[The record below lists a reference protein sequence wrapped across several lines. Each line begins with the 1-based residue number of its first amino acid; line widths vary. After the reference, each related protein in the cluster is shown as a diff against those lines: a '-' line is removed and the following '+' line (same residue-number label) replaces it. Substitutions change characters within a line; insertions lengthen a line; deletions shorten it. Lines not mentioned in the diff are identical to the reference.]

1 MSNFSKKFPGFSR
14 FSKTFK
20 KKQCFSRFSRICGNP
35 GLLELL
41 NLGLEG
47 IAEVDTDS
55 KGRCVSFKV
64 TPCNERVLC
73 VYASL
78 GGLQNYVEN
87 ENEKNEIKIIL
98 GDFNCTMVKM
108 DKDGENKTQRLH
120 RCCSNYAL
128 SRLIVDNGLEDL

>member
-1 MSNFSKKFPGFSR
+1 M
-14 FSKTFK
+14 
-20 KKQCFSRFSRICGNP
+20 
-35 GLLELL
+35 LELL

-55 KGRCVSFKV
+55 KGKCVSFKV
-64 TPCNERVLC
+64 TPYNERVLC

-98 GDFNCTMVKM
+98 EDFNCTMVKM
-108 DKDGENKTQRLH
+108 DKDGENKTRRLH

>member
-1 MSNFSKKFPGFSR
+1 M
-14 FSKTFK
+14 
-20 KKQCFSRFSRICGNP
+20 
-35 GLLELL
+35 LELL

-98 GDFNCTMVKM
+98 GAFNCTMVKM